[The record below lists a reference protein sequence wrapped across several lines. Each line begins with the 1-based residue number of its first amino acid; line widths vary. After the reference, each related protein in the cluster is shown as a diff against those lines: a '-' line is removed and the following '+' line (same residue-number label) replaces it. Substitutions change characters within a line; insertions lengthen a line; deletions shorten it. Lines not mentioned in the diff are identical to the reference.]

1 MTAQHTECLVEWFKT
16 HDTCIVC
23 RKKISDLTGT
33 TKSVEPERD
42 QCDQRDQRDEST
54 ESVSTSERRRSTQDD
69 SDDRND
75 RNDRNDNFS
84 NTFMS
89 ALMMSAL
96 MGSGTSRSEHTR
108 SGSGCPCGRDHGQ
121 ELSSA
126 IDRYANI
133 TASSNRLRRSTSP
146 DDSDSSDAEAETKHE
161 DVD

>member
-1 MTAQHTECLVEWFKT
+1 M
-16 HDTCIVC
+16 
-23 RKKISDLTGT
+23 
-33 TKSVEPERD
+33 EPERD
-42 QCDQRDQRDEST
+42 ERNEST

-75 RNDRNDNFS
+75 RNDNFS

-96 MGSGTSRSEHTR
+96 MGSRSEHTR

-133 TASSNRLRRSTSP
+133 TAASNRLRRSTSP
-146 DDSDSSDAEAETKHE
+146 DDSDSSDAESETKHE